1 MIDGNMR
8 LKILCLCILLIISG
22 TASAKQLYVKKVV
35 QDTDITTD
43 DSITISLE
51 FENPF
56 GRSIPVVVQDS
67 NILGSNG
74 FEIQCYDYTLL
85 GNQNT
90 TVTYNRKIQ
99 AFSAGDF
106 TLDPA
111 TVTYTNPDTGDR
123 ESIKSEPLKISIKQ
137 GASSGLLQGITSIYN
152 CDGVIKRSTS
162 YSTSSSVLIIDGQIN
177 RQQQGSSPGDIQQS
191 DQDMQNL
198 KDEMDRKQQDDQGMQ
213 DEPGNR
219 IENNSEFFRMKE
231 EPRSWPYWMLIF
243 LVIPLLGIYLYKRY
257 LSSNELLP
265 VQLSLPVQANPGEEA
280 LAKLDR
286 AVGMFNSGM
295 QKEAYLEA
303 SGALRT
309 YFKEMLGINELTSD
323 EILRVIKGSKDEI
336 YIEDTRQ
343 CFMLCDLVKFARY
356 EPDPDDFKRMIEYA
370 KRIIV

>member
-1 MIDGNMR
+1 MR

-35 QDTDITTD
+35 QNTDITTD

-74 FEIQCYDYTLL
+74 LEIQCYDYTLA
-85 GNQNT
+85 GNQNA
-90 TVTYNRKIQ
+90 TVTYNPKIQ

-106 TLDPA
+106 MLDSA

-137 GASSGLLQGITSIYN
+137 GASSEQLQGITSIYN

-162 YSTSSSVLIIDGQIN
+162 YSTSSSVLISGGQIN
-177 RQQQGSSPGDIQQS
+177 RQQPGSSPGNIQQL

-198 KDEMDRKQQDDQGMQ
+198 KDEMDRNQQDDQGMQ
-213 DEPGNR
+213 DESGSR
-219 IENNSEFFRMKE
+219 IENNSEFLRMKE
-231 EPRSWPYWMLIF
+231 EPEPWPYWMLIF

-257 LSSNELLP
+257 LSSAEFSP
-265 VQLSLPVQANPGEEA
+265 VQLSLPLQANPKEEA

-286 AVGMFNSGM
+286 AVGMFNGGM
-295 QKEAYLEA
+295 QKEAYIEA

-309 YFKEMLGINELTSD
+309 YFKGTLGINELTSD
-323 EILRVIKGSKDEI
+323 EILRVIKESKDET
-336 YIEDTRQ
+336 YIENTGQ

-356 EPDPDDFKRMIEYA
+356 EPDPDDFNRMIEYA
-370 KRIIV
+370 KRIIT